1 MPKEPRMF
9 QERKSRKSGADM
21 RTFSCW
27 QEEPLKGY
35 TEYLGTLGPAL

>member
-9 QERKSRKSGADM
+9 QERKSGKSGADM

-27 QEEPLKGY
+27 QEEPGL
-35 TEYLGTLGPAL
+35 LGTLGPAL